1 MKTLFAATAA
11 LAVVALA
18 GCSSVAPTNVAAGTV
33 TGTNGALGN
42 LPAEQ
47 LVAMNARLDITGPGG
62 YRVQTLTAWNLADID
77 HVKLTLY
84 KNGTVVTTKNVAR
97 ASLSTALTFS
107 NLKMATSYKIL
118 AQAFAD
124 SAETSEIDNTVEA
137 GADTAN
143 SVSFTTPSLVAATAG
158 DNVDD
163 STRTITV
170 PVKLKNKTFAGNASS
185 GSGVSVT
192 NGTIV
197 NTGNTE
203 NF

>member
-1 MKTLFAATAA
+1 MKNLLTATAA
-11 LAVVALA
+11 LAVFALA
-18 GCSSVAPTNVAAGTV
+18 GCSAAAPNVAAGTV
-33 TGTNGALGN
+33 TGTNGALGV

-47 LVAMNARLDITGPGG
+47 LVDMTAHLDITGPGG
-62 YRVQTLTAWNLADID
+62 YRVQTLTAWNLSDID

-84 KNGTVVTTKNVAR
+84 KNGTVVTTKSVAR
-97 ASLSTALTFS
+97 ANLATALTFS
-107 NLKMATSYKIL
+107 NLKMATTYKIL
-118 AQAFAD
+118 AQAFSD
-124 SAETSEIDNTVEA
+124 TAEATQIDNTAEA

-143 SVSFTTPSLVAATAG
+143 AVTFTTPSLVAATAG

-170 PVKLKNKTFAGNASS
+170 PVKLKNKTFAGNANS
-185 GSGVSVT
+185 GSGVTVT

-203 NF
+203 SF